1 MNKHAARPAASSLL
15 FGAPNSLGRHLLVR
29 LLPPLLLLVFL
40 NLALTWFVSHKL
52 DVEDWQL
59 EDIIWLMIVGQVVL
73 IIALVVV
80 VLRGVRQGMHSV
92 SHLSEQIASRT
103 PEDFGSMKIPNLPSE
118 LEVLVEHTNGLLD
131 RISDTLAAQRRF
143 VGHAAHQLKTPLAGL
158 KLESEL
164 MLAKPLSDDI
174 RQRAERI
181 KNVTDRMIRM
191 GKQLLILARV
201 DPEVRPQDNFVLLDL
216 CEWIRTV
223 GADWIEPTKAA
234 GISLQ
239 LEAPEQPV
247 WVEGDPIL
255 LAEMLANLIDNAL
268 RYAKGADSIKLIV
281 TSTPP
286 TFSVED
292 NGSGILVE
300 EQERVFEAFY
310 RSPEAQEGGSGLGL
324 AIVRE
329 IARAHGAWWN
339 LLSSPQLAGVR
350 ITVVFPGP
358 RKGTLFKRLDR
369 LQSLH

>member
-1 MNKHAARPAASSLL
+1 MGKHAARPAATSLL

-29 LLPPLLLLVFL
+29 LLPPLLLLVLF

-59 EDIIWLMIVGQVVL
+59 EDIIWLMLVGQLVL

-80 VLRGVRQGMHSV
+80 VLRGVRLGMHSV
-92 SHLSEQIASRT
+92 SQLSEHIASRT
-103 PEDFGSMKIPNLPSE
+103 PEDFGSMKIPDLPGE

-164 MLAKPLSDDI
+164 MLAKSLPDDM

-268 RYAKGADSIKLIV
+268 RYAKCADSIKLIV

-292 NGSGILVE
+292 NGSGIVAE

-358 RKGTLFKRLDR
+358 RKGALFKRLDR

>member
-1 MNKHAARPAASSLL
+1 MAKRATRPAVSWLP
-15 FGAPNSLGRHLLVR
+15 FGAPNSLARHLLVR
-29 LLPPLLLLVFL
+29 LLPPLLLLISL
-40 NLALTWFVSHKL
+40 NLAMTWFVSHKL
-52 DVEDWQL
+52 DIEEWQL
-59 EDIIWLMIVGQVVL
+59 RDIIWLMLFGQIALIV
-73 IIALVVV
+73 ALVVV
-80 VLRGVRQGMHSV
+80 VLRSVRAGMQSV
-92 SHLSEQIASRT
+92 SELSEQIASRT
-103 PEDFGSMKIPNLPSE
+103 PEDFGSMEVPGLPRE
-118 LEVLVEHTNGLLD
+118 LQVLVQHTNGLLD

-164 MLAKPLSDDI
+164 MLAKPLPEDI

-223 GADWIEPTKAA
+223 GADWLEPTKAA

-286 TFSVED
+286 TLSVED
-292 NGSGILVE
+292 NGVGIFAE

-339 LLSSPQLAGVR
+339 LLSSPQLSGVR

>member
-1 MNKHAARPAASSLL
+1 MSKRAARPAASSLL

-59 EDIIWLMIVGQVVL
+59 EDIIWLLLVGQLVL
-73 IIALVVV
+73 IIALIVV

-92 SHLSEQIASRT
+92 SQLSEQIASRT

-292 NGSGILVE
+292 NGSGILAE

-358 RKGTLFKRLDR
+358 RQGALFKRLDR

>member
-1 MNKHAARPAASSLL
+1 MTKKLASSTLSLL
-15 FGAPNSLGRHLLVR
+15 TFGAPNSLARHLLVR
-29 LLPPLLLLVFL
+29 LLPPLLLLIFL
-40 NLALTWFVSHKL
+40 NLGLTWFVSHKI
-52 DVEDWQL
+52 DVEEWQL
-59 EDIIWLMIVGQVVL
+59 EDIIGLLLAGQLVL
-73 IIALVVV
+73 IGTLVAV
-80 VLRGVRQGMHSV
+80 VLRGVRLGMQTV
-92 SHLSEQIASRT
+92 SQLSEQIAART
-103 PEDFGSMKIPNLPSE
+103 PEDFGSMKIPGLPSE
-118 LEVLVEHTNGLLD
+118 LEVLVQHTNGLLE
-131 RISDTLAAQRRF
+131 RVNDTLAAQRRF

-164 MLAKPLSDDI
+164 MLAKPLPDDI

-191 GKQLLILARV
+191 GKQLLVLARV

-223 GADWIEPTKAA
+223 GADWLEPTKAL

-286 TFSVED
+286 TLSVED
-292 NGSGILVE
+292 NGAGIVRN

-339 LLSSPQLAGVR
+339 LVSVPQLAGVR
-350 ITVVFPGP
+350 VTLVFPGP
-358 RKGTLFKRLDR
+358 RKGALFKRLDR